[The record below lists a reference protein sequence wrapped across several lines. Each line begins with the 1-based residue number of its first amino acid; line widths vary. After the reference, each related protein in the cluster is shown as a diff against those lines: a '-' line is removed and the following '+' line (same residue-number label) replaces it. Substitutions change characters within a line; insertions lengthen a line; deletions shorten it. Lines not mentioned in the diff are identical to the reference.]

1 MDDLLQ
7 FPNITSVLETYAEE
21 LRKLYRENLVKS
33 DALATEQLY
42 NTATY
47 QVTRDGLTWE
57 VSLSLEDYWKYVEE
71 GTKPHWPSEE
81 AITKWVRV
89 KPVIPRTMPSGES
102 LRRSLWS
109 ISSAARLH
117 ARGRRGGSTYSMPS
131 RSATAD
137 SCETLRPPA
146 SWTSTTL
153 QALPFNPSPI
163 NPCRNQTKIK
173 QRG

>member
-57 VSLSLEDYWKYVEE
+57 VSLSLQD
-71 GTKPHWPSEE
+71 
-81 AITKWVRV
+81 
-89 KPVIPRTMPSGES
+89 
-102 LRRSLWS
+102 
-109 ISSAARLH
+109 
-117 ARGRRGGSTYSMPS
+117 
-131 RSATAD
+131 
-137 SCETLRPPA
+137 
-146 SWTSTTL
+146 
-153 QALPFNPSPI
+153 
-163 NPCRNQTKIK
+163 
-173 QRG
+173 

>member
-7 FPNITSVLETYAEE
+7 FPHITSILETYAEE

-57 VSLSLEDYWKYVEE
+57 VSLSLQDYWKYVEE
-71 GTKPHWPSEE
+71 GTKPHWTPTE

-89 KPVIPRTMPSGES
+89 KPVIPRPDAFGRIPSEKS
-102 LRRSLWS
+102 LVYLIRRK
-109 ISSAARLH
+109 IAREGTE
-117 ARGRRGGSTYSMPS
+117 GRHDLLNAVQECNR
-131 RSATAD
+131 RFLRDLETACQLD
-137 SCETLRPPA
+137 IDNLA
-146 SWTSTTL
+146 SVAIQPL
-153 QALPFNPSPI
+153 ADKPL
-163 NPCRNQTKIK
+163 
-173 QRG
+173 